1 MLDDKPFM
9 FWFLNPAS
17 HIKLFSVI
25 LKSDM
30 DPGYILLSIDP
41 ISVRE
46 IPTKVFPVQAFAVIK
61 KV

>member
-1 MLDDKPFM
+1 MS
-9 FWFLNPAS
+9 WFLNPAS

-41 ISVRE
+41 ISIRE